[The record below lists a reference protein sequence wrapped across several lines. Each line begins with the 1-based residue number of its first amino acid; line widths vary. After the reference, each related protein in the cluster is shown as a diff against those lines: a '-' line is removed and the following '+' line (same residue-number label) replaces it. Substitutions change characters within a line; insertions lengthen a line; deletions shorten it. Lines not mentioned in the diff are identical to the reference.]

1 MSCRL
6 RVDLGILKVNNKGQH
21 TEKYNIYCFSAGHMM
36 ISCCNT
42 IQQLAEIWIQFLD
55 GKTPAFVNLGQEQVS
70 HCFLFVFFF
79 VSLCSFSFYVSGA
92 QNAVVNSMVCSL
104 SRNLYFF
111 TFSHQV
117 DVQYTDVSFT
127 RPFSLMETLK
137 ISRHLCITM

>member
-42 IQQLAEIWIQFLD
+42 IQQLVAIWIQFLA
-55 GKTPAFVNLGQEQVS
+55 GKTPVFVNLGQEQVS
-70 HCFLFVFFF
+70 HCFLFV
-79 VSLCSFSFYVSGA
+79 SLCSFSFYVSRA
-92 QNAVVNSMVCSL
+92 QNAVVNSAVRSL
-104 SRNLYFF
+104 SRNLCL
-111 TFSHQV
+111 FSHQV
-117 DVQYTDVSFT
+117 GVSFT